1 VHFKPAATCSG
12 QVRTGQPSQAKLRQT
27 KPGQD
32 EENDNKYFVAF
43 AARLQCSMG
52 VFRGVAKGGPQV
64 ETLPAIKC
72 PKCQL
77 FLDPKRGEGGKVGS
91 AGTAARKI

>member
-72 PKCQL
+72 PEMPTVFGSTK
-77 FLDPKRGEGGKVGS
+77 GGGYKGGQCWHCS
-91 AGTAARKI
+91 S